1 MLSLAG
7 ATLLATTFASFGV
20 VAQEYPQRPITI
32 VVPFAAGGGTDN
44 IARAM
49 AGPLQEKLGQPVVIE
64 NRGGGGGSIG
74 AAQVAKA
81 KPDGYTLL
89 FVTSSF
95 VTNAAI
101 DKSLPYDV
109 VTSFTPIS
117 LLGRGPLLV
126 VTNKNTGIKTIE
138 ELIQKAKQDPEALNY
153 ASAGPGS
160 INHLAGALFT
170 QRTGTTMQHIPY
182 QGSGPATFDLLGGN
196 VEVFFATAP
205 TMLGHVKTNEVN
217 LLATTGKERGSL
229 FADTPTVAETGVK
242 DFEVYTWWGIVG
254 PVGLP
259 ADIVSKLNQAI
270 NDIAASQ
277 DLQKRFT
284 DEGAETFKGTP
295 DQFAQALKSEFEHWR
310 KLAEDAKIMKQ

>member
-1 MLSLAG
+1 LLGAALAPFG
-7 ATLLATTFASFGV
+7 A
-20 VAQEYPQRPITI
+20 VAQDYPQRPITI

-74 AAQVAKA
+74 ASQVAKA

-89 FVTSSF
+89 FVTSTF
-95 VTNAAI
+95 ITNAAI

-109 VTSFTPIS
+109 VKSFSPIS
-117 LLGRGPLLV
+117 LLGRGPLIV
-126 VTNKNTGIKTIE
+126 VTNKDTGIKTIGD
-138 ELIQKAKQDPEALNY
+138 LISKAKADPDALNY

-205 TMLGHVKTNEVN
+205 TMLGQVKSGEVN
-217 LLATTGKERGSL
+217 LLATTGSERGAL
-229 FADTPTVAETGVK
+229 FANTPTVQEAGVK

-254 PVGLP
+254 PAGLP
-259 ADIVSKLNQAI
+259 AEIVTKLNQVI
-270 NDIAASQ
+270 NEVGASQ

-284 DEGAETFKGTP
+284 DEGAEPFKGTP
-295 DQFAQALKSEFEHWR
+295 DQFTQSLKTEFEHWR
-310 KLAEDAKIMKQ
+310 KLAEDAKIVKQ